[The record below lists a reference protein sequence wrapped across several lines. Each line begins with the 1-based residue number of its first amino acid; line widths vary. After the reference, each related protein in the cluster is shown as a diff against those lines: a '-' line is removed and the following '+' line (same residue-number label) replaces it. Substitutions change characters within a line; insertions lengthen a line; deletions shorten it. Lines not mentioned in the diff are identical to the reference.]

1 MSRYKSAQG
10 KKRQFN
16 IEDQEK
22 RNFISDLYNSAYGD
36 HVTNTIMTALNNAL
50 VSQNTAIPINA
61 ARHPL
66 VKNGR
71 VKPLMLQP
79 LFKEIDERDFGG
91 RSMMFSTFAVQGSIQ
106 ICNYALT
113 LYEEIERDKWFVLP
127 DRCSLNFQ
135 AFQVLSF
142 VVLVY
147 LLHPSS
153 SSFLF

>member
-1 MSRYKSAQG
+1 MSLYKGAQG

-16 IEDQEK
+16 VEDQEK

-50 VSQNTAIPINA
+50 IQNTAIPVNA

-91 RSMMFSTFAVQGSIQ
+91 RSMMFSTFSAQGSIE

-113 LYEEIERDKWFVLP
+113 LYEEIERDIWFVLP
-127 DRCSLNFQ
+127 NRCSLNFS
-135 AFQVLSF
+135 SF
-142 VVLVY
+142 VVCNRLVY

-153 SSFLF
+153 SSFRF